1 MNRKNSNTVRVEGI
15 ESLED
20 FLEIF
25 EAFATDVIDRLDT
38 LSRCVQATASAFD
51 RLKTALTESA

>member
-38 LSRCVQATASAFD
+38 LSRSVQATASAFD
-51 RLKTALTESA
+51 RLKAALTESA